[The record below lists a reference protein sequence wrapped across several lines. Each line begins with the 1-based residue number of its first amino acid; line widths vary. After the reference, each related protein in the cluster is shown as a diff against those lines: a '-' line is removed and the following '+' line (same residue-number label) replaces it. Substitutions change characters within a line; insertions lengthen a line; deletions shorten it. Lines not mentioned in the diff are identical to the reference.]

1 MSNRN
6 NHRQKGFTLI
16 ELLVAVSLFV
26 VVATIAVGALLVASQ
41 VNKRAQAIRLAMDNL
56 NFALELMSTKL
67 RQGGT
72 AFFCFNVS
80 SGPAPTLGSAD
91 FDAGSDCPSGRN
103 AIAVR
108 YTASVG
114 SGRSDKKVI
123 FYHADPGVGER
134 GTVKMLEEGSAAV
147 DLLAPAIDLE
157 KLEFVVQQAEG
168 GEHIAAGAPWVEI
181 VLVGKAK
188 VGREEVDFAL
198 QTAVSER
205 LKLRESN
212 L

>member
-41 VNKRAQAIRLAMDNL
+41 VNKRAQAIRMAMDNL

-72 AFFCFNVS
+72 AFYCFNVPS
-80 SGPAPTLGSAD
+80 NTDPTLNLAY
-91 FDAGSDCPSGRN
+91 FDAGRNCSSGDN

-108 YTASVG
+108 YVAS
-114 SGRSDKKVI
+114 SGFSRQDKNVI
-123 FYHADPGVGER
+123 FYHFKSVSGGRD
-134 GTVKMLEEGSAAV
+134 TLKMLEENQSAV
-147 DLLAPAIDLE
+147 DLLAPELDLDE
-157 KLEFVVQQAEG
+157 LVFTVTQAERDPILG
-168 GEHIAAGAPWVEI
+168 LIGAPKVKIE
-181 VLVGKAK
+181 LAGKAK
-188 VGREEVDFAL
+188 VGREVAEFAL
-198 QTAVSER
+198 QTTISER
-205 LKLRESN
+205 IKLRGS
-212 L
+212 